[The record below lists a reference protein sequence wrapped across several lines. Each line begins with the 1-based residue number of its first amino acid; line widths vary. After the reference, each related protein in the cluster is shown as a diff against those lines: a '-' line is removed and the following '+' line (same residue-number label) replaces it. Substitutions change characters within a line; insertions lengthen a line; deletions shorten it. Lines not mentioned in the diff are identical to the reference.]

1 MASPGILG
9 LSRPLTGYLNFMNVD
24 GVGMSLIPACSRC
37 QAQQPPKNTIGIR
50 LVVVE
55 ESAIE

>member
-1 MASPGILG
+1 MS
-9 LSRPLTGYLNFMNVD
+9 FD
-24 GVGMSLIPACSRC
+24 GVGTYLIPACSRR
-37 QAQQPPKNTIGIR
+37 QAQQPPGNRIGIR